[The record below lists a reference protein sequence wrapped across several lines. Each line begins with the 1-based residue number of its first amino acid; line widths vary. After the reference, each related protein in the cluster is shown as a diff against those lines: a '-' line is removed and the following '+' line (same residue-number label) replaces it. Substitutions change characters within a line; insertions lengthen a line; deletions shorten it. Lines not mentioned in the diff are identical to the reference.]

1 MSIFLNEQRTKEAMF
16 TKGYNISQL
25 ASKTGV
31 SVTHMSLIVNNKRKP
46 SPKLAQKMAQRLG
59 VEISDIFIFDK
70 ELNNCD
76 ATTKQ

>member
-16 TKGYNISQL
+16 TKGYNVSSL

-46 SPKLAQKMAQRLG
+46 SPKLAQKMAQTLG
-59 VEISDIFIFDK
+59 VEISDIFVFGK
-70 ELNNCD
+70 GLNNHD